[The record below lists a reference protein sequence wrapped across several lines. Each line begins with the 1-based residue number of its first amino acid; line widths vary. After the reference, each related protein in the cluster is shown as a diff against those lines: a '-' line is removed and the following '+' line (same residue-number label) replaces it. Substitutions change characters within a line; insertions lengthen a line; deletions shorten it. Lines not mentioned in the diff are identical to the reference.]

1 MWIAIHARTARPHQ
15 TTTAIHRG
23 NVRVADKP
31 EYQQLLDAAA
41 AAADRRATRLPP
53 ANDQPRSNGRSSGA
67 SRPDSKRDRAPKGPG
82 GLRRGAWG
90 KALKR
95 TISEFREDNLTVWAA
110 ALTYYGVLAIFPA
123 LLALIS
129 ILAVIGK
136 SATQPLID
144 NLASVATGPAKQI
157 ITGAIHNLQS
167 GKSAAGVLFVVAL
180 AGALYSASGYV
191 GAFMQGSNA
200 IYDIREGRPIWKTLP
215 IRILITL
222 TLLILLAVAAVGV
235 TFTGGLAVAAGKL
248 IGVGSAAVAVWD
260 IAKWPVILLIVMT
273 MLAILYWASPN
284 VKHRFRWAS
293 PGAVVGVVL
302 WLIASA
308 GFALYVA
315 NFGHYN
321 KTYGALG
328 GVIVFLVWLWIS
340 NIAVL
345 FGAEFNAELERAAQI
360 QAGHPPNKEPF
371 LQPREAAT
379 R

>member
-1 MWIAIHARTARPHQ
+1 MAE
-15 TTTAIHRG
+15 
-23 NVRVADKP
+23 KP
-31 EYQQLLDAAA
+31 EYQQLLEAAA
-41 AAADRRATRLPP
+41 EAAGRRTTPLPKAD
-53 ANDQPRSNGRSSGA
+53 DQPQSTGRPSGSSRS
-67 SRPDSKRDRAPKGPG
+67 SRPDSNRGRAPKGPG

-90 KALKR
+90 KAFKR

-157 ITGAIHNLQS
+157 ITGAVHNLQT

-215 IRILITL
+215 LRVLITL
-222 TLLILLAVAAVGV
+222 TLLLLLAVAAVGV
-235 TFTGGLAVAAGKL
+235 TFTGGLAVDAGKL

-273 MLAILYWASPN
+273 MLSILYWASPN

-302 WLIASA
+302 WLLASA

-360 QAGHPPNKEPF
+360 QAGHPPNEEPF
-371 LQPREAAT
+371 LQPREAAS